1 MKRVYCGIILL
12 AFTFATGITCVAQES
27 TTSSVKQIMQES
39 QQAVDAIA
47 MYPRETRKII
57 FQASEYP
64 EVITKLNEMQKKSES
79 AFASLISSFSKSE
92 QEKIWNLTRYDF
104 LISDLASTPK
114 KSETEINAL
123 LVKYPEE
130 IHKTA
135 LEEHKKNYNLLVQI
149 DQMNRNY
156 DSDFE
161 FLINNYP
168 QEAVNAFKEMIN
180 MPEVLGILN
189 DNMPY
194 TVVVGNYY
202 KKNPDRIL
210 HKTDSLNLVLTQKNT
225 KEAEDWKQ
233 SMNADP
239 QAQKEYVEAAQE
251 YAQENGYQP
260 DVYNTPMTEY
270 DTNYSSN
277 SYNWWFGY
285 PTWFPE
291 NSWNPNPYWY
301 DWGFYFGPGN
311 HAVFT
316 GLPSS
321 YFMDWYFYYPE
332 HFSKYAELSNHYYD
346 YYERHNTSMNYNS
359 VSHRVNE
366 WRNNNKD
373 IVTNDW
379 DFDKT
384 NRVERFR
391 QYGEMEVNRK
401 NYNIKNPKQQISRT
415 EFVQKTPNRY
425 YFLSADVT
433 NKPNIQRENN
443 STINREN
450 PAMPSKRPTVMI
462 PEHNN
467 STIRQPAYVNPQPT
481 NNASRQRP
489 ANVNT
494 PTRSPNPVRQ
504 VENSNQMRNAV
515 QYNQNTWKQPQQQ
528 APQAQPRQNPTPA
541 PARQNPTPA
550 PARQPEIRQTVQPQP
565 VRQNN
570 PVRSTNERK

>member
-1 MKRVYCGIILL
+1 MLL
-12 AFTFATGITCVAQES
+12 GFTFATGITCVAQES

-210 HKTDSLNLVLTQKNT
+210 HKTDSLSSIAILYRTHYQSRIIE
-225 KEAEDWKQ
+225 EALIKD
-233 SMNADP
+233 SI
-239 QAQKEYVEAAQE
+239 
-251 YAQENGYQP
+251 
-260 DVYNTPMTEY
+260 
-270 DTNYSSN
+270 
-277 SYNWWFGY
+277 
-285 PTWFPE
+285 
-291 NSWNPNPYWY
+291 PYRMI
-301 DWGFYFGPGN
+301 GGIQF
-311 HAVFT
+311 
-316 GLPSS
+316 
-321 YFMDWYFYYPE
+321 
-332 HFSKYAELSNHYYD
+332 
-346 YYERHNTSMNYNS
+346 YERKEISTRYS
-359 VSHRVNE
+359 
-366 WRNNNKD
+366 
-373 IVTNDW
+373 
-379 DFDKT
+379 DK
-384 NRVERFR
+384 
-391 QYGEMEVNRK
+391 
-401 NYNIKNPKQQISRT
+401 
-415 EFVQKTPNRY
+415 
-425 YFLSADVT
+425 
-433 NKPNIQRENN
+433 NIQR
-443 STINREN
+443 SGYAIWAFRIRRNRF
-450 PAMPSKRPTVMI
+450 
-462 PEHNN
+462 
-467 STIRQPAYVNPQPT
+467 
-481 NNASRQRP
+481 
-489 ANVNT
+489 
-494 PTRSPNPVRQ
+494 
-504 VENSNQMRNAV
+504 
-515 QYNQNTWKQPQQQ
+515 
-528 APQAQPRQNPTPA
+528 
-541 PARQNPTPA
+541 
-550 PARQPEIRQTVQPQP
+550 
-565 VRQNN
+565 
-570 PVRSTNERK
+570 